1 MHNRKFYNWFLEF
14 FLLPIGDWMLGTNYI
29 RELRRWRNIQWFSD
43 EKLQKTQQHSLQK
56 LLMHAVEKVPYYRDL
71 SIQSEDNPVAWLKK
85 FPILYKSDIKANIGK
100 MVLGNSSTLVKEVSS
115 GSSGIQVEVYMSKLE
130 ASSTQA
136 LQTLLWEW
144 AGYRLGKPL
153 LQLGMT
159 TTRGFVKRLKDIVLR
174 TNYQQAFNLNSIEA
188 SEVLSSIKG
197 NEVFFGGYAS
207 GLYAYALLA
216 KEPVTFKSVI
226 SWGDK
231 MFEHYRSRIES
242 VFKSRVFDTYG
253 CTEGFVIAGQCEE
266 GNYHILSPHIK
277 LELVNSEGREVEPGE
292 LGYVVVT
299 RLDGYSM
306 PLIRYYLGDLAIKED
321 PAIRCLC
328 GRSLP
333 MLKQIIGRDT
343 DIVKTRSGKMLIVH
357 FFTGILEHFP
367 SIRQFR
373 IVQYSLDEI
382 VLEYIPESHIFTHDV
397 LDAIHNVIQSK
408 AQEDLK
414 INFKEVEVI
423 EPTASGKPQIIKS
436 MLD

>member
-1 MHNRKFYNWFLEF
+1 MIKEGIYNWFLENIV
-14 FLLPIGDWMLGTNYI
+14 LPIGDWILGTHYI
-29 RELRRWRNIQWFSD
+29 SELKRWRKIQWFSD
-43 EKLQKTQQHSLQK
+43 EELIEIQNKSLEK
-56 LLMHAVEKVPYYRDL
+56 LLTHSVKKNSYYYDL
-71 SIQSEDNPVAWLKK
+71 SIQSENDPVVWLKK
-85 FPILYKSDIKANIGK
+85 FPILYKKDIKKNIDK
-100 MVLGNSSTLVKEVSS
+100 MVFGHPSALVKEASS

-144 AGYRLGKPL
+144 GGYRLGKPL

-159 TTRGFVKRLKDIVLR
+159 TKRGFIKRLKDILLR
-174 TNYQQAFNLNSIEA
+174 TNYQQAFNLSSNESNK
-188 SEVLSSIKG
+188 VLSSLKG
-197 NEVFFGGYAS
+197 KDFFLGGYAS
-207 GLYAYALLA
+207 GLYAYSLFSQN
-216 KEPVTFKSVI
+216 PVRFKSVI

-231 MFEHYRSRIES
+231 MFEHYRKRIES
-242 VFKSRVFDTYG
+242 VFKTRVFDTYG

-266 GNYHILSPHIK
+266 GKYHILSPHVK
-277 LELVNSEGREVEPGE
+277 LELVNSEGQEVKPGE

-382 VLEYIPESHIFTHDV
+382 VLEYIREPYIFNSDV
-397 LDAIHNVIQSK
+397 LDEIHKVIQSK

-414 INFKEVEVI
+414 IYFKEVEII